1 MKKEAVMANLQIKGI
16 DEGFYQQVKQLARS
30 QNRTV
35 SQQVLHCLQLHTNQP
50 TLTQRV
56 KTPAQVLLELSG
68 GWQDNRNA
76 DEIIADLRQSRN
88 NSTNVAEL

>member
-1 MKKEAVMANLQIKGI
+1 MANLQIKGI

-35 SQQVLHCLQLHTNQP
+35 SQQVLHCLQLHINQP
-50 TLTQRV
+50 TQAQRI

-68 GWQDNRNA
+68 GWQDERSA
-76 DEIIADLRQSRN
+76 DEIVADLRQSRR
-88 NSTNVAEL
+88 NSSNEVAL